1 MSRNPL
7 KPILQIALLPFAV
20 VYGVVTEIRNL
31 LYDLKFLP
39 VYKAQIPVISI
50 GNLTAGGSGKT
61 PFTMFLIRELQGR
74 FKRIAV
80 VSRGYRRNSKGFK
93 LVSQDGHLL
102 SDVWEAGD
110 EPYLIA
116 RKFPEVLVAVA
127 EKRRVALEWIE
138 RNQAADLVILD
149 DAFQHRSVARAVDIV
164 LFKKT
169 SGMFFL
175 LPAGRLREMPYR
187 IKRAS
192 FVVSEPEM
200 KIPFVDSTKLWQNRS
215 YVEGWVDA
223 QLQKKYS
230 IEDLKG
236 KRAIAFA
243 GIASPQSFFDSVQ
256 KSGVQLVRTFSFSD
270 HYRFSPQDLKRM
282 TDICKK
288 EKVKYLLC
296 TEKDMVKVASF
307 AKDVLDGDV
316 QLLALDYRLEVE
328 NKKDFVQALIK
339 ELTNK

>member
-7 KPILQIALLPFAV
+7 KPILQVALLPFAF
-20 VYGVVTEIRNL
+20 VYGVLTELRNL
-31 LYDLKFLP
+31 LYDLKLLP
-39 VYKAQIPVISI
+39 VYQAQIPVISV

-61 PFTMFLIRELQGR
+61 PFTMFLIRELRGR

-102 SDVWEAGD
+102 IDVWEAGD

-116 RKFPEVLVAVA
+116 RRFPEVLVAVA
-127 EKRRVALEWIE
+127 EKRRVALEWIVQ
-138 RNQAADLVILD
+138 NQAADLVILD
-149 DAFQHRSVARAVDIV
+149 DAFQHRSVARTVDIV
-164 LFKKT
+164 LFKK
-169 SGMFFL
+169 SHAPFFV
-175 LPAGRLREMPYR
+175 LPVGRLREMPYR

-192 FVVSEPEM
+192 FVVSEPELR
-200 KIPFVDSTKLWQNRS
+200 IPFVDSARLWQNRI
-215 YVEGWVDA
+215 YLEGWLNA
-223 QLQKKYS
+223 QLQKTYS

-243 GIASPQSFFDSVQ
+243 GIASPQRFFESVQ
-256 KSGVQLVRTFSFSD
+256 KTGVQLVRTFSFSD
-270 HYRFSPQDLKRM
+270 HYRFSPPDLKKL
-282 TDICKK
+282 TETCKK
-288 EKVKYLLC
+288 EDVKYLLC

-307 AKDVLDGDV
+307 AKDVFDGDV

-328 NKKDFVQALIK
+328 SKQDFVQALIK
-339 ELTNK
+339 ELTNR